1 MYLHSIPTGR
11 VDPCIGVRRP
21 PPLSS
26 SFPPRPRPPPLLAP
40 TLFFPRRK
48 REEDGES
55 FSIGCPL
62 ISSSS
67 PPPLRHFTSAACS
80 TSTGSGHFEG
90 PRDEDIPRVSLS
102 SRNSRYSRATS
113 RPSSSCQRT
122 HLRIISTLSRG
133 IRPCA
138 DLFVPLRPLFLHLI
152 LFSLFLCLSSGT
164 YFTLRRVMVYGFPF
178 FILSLS
184 LPSCSFHQS
193 LPLWTPR
200 RSYFVCDFIWFF
212 FSRSSLVIRSC
223 TRRKEIA
230 SLAKKTS

>member
-11 VDPCIGVRRP
+11 VDPCIGVRRPP

-67 PPPLRHFTSAACS
+67 PPSLRHFTSAACS

-113 RPSSSCQRT
+113 PSFVLVSTDPSPNYFHFIAGNSSLRRSLRPPSS
-122 HLRIISTLSRG
+122 
-133 IRPCA
+133 P
-138 DLFVPLRPLFLHLI
+138 
-152 LFSLFLCLSSGT
+152 LSSSSD
-164 YFTLRRVMVYGFPF
+164 
-178 FILSLS
+178 ILSLS
-184 LPSCSFHQS
+184 LS
-193 LPLWTPR
+193 LERHIL
-200 RSYFVCDFIWFF
+200 Y
-212 FSRSSLVIRSC
+212 
-223 TRRKEIA
+223 
-230 SLAKKTS
+230 TS